1 MRITVIGATG
11 MVGSRVTAEAV
22 RRRHQVTAVSRRPS
36 ESPHTAAGTTAT
48 LAADFTAAGAPDAAL
63 AGADALVLSVP
74 PVLDDAAAVTGS
86 MHRLLDA
93 AASADV
99 RVLVVGGAGPL
110 RIPGDP
116 ARLAVDD
123 ETFVPAAWRSL
134 ARASLAQLRAC
145 ESHAYRGWTYLSPP
159 ALLEP
164 GERTGTYRWGR
175 DTLLTDAAGA
185 SRISAEDL
193 AVAVVDE
200 LERPAGAAHL
210 TVAY

>member
-22 RRRHQVTAVSRRPS
+22 RRRHHVTAVSRRPP
-36 ESPHTAAGTTAT
+36 EQRQAAGVRA
-48 LAADFTAAGAPDAAL
+48 LAADFTTAGLPYAAL
-63 AGADALVLSVP
+63 AAADALVLSVP
-74 PVLDDAAAVTGS
+74 PVLDDTAAVTGS
-86 MHRLLDA
+86 THRLLDA
-93 AASADV
+93 AATAGV

-110 RIPGDP
+110 RTPGDP

-123 ETFVPAAWRSL
+123 ETFVPARWRSI
-134 ARASLAQLRAC
+134 ARASLTRLRAC
-145 ESHAYRGWTYLSPP
+145 ESHTYRGWTYLSPP

-175 DTLLTDAAGA
+175 DTLLTDAAGV